1 MSKPLSIPSAAAA
14 FTTRPTTIEEPKEPA
29 PAPIQPEPIQPEPVA
44 TKTPRVKEPTVKPT
58 TGPIERITMPLLGSD
73 TDAID
78 ELVAYLHR
86 RRRRHGYRGRVS
98 QATALRLALTV
109 AHDLLKSDPEILET
123 ALPRIE

>member
-1 MSKPLSIPSAAAA
+1 MSKPLSIPSAASA
-14 FTTRPTTIEEPKEPA
+14 FTTRPTMIEEPKEPA
-29 PAPIQPEPIQPEPVA
+29 PAPVRPEPVA

-58 TGPIERITMPLLGSD
+58 TAPVERITMPLLGSD

-78 ELVAYLHR
+78 ALVAYLHR

-109 AHDLLKSDPEILET
+109 AHDLLKSDPDILET
-123 ALPRIE
+123 ALSRIE

>member
-1 MSKPLSIPSAAAA
+1 M
-14 FTTRPTTIEEPKEPA
+14 IEEPKEAA
-29 PAPIQPEPIQPEPVA
+29 PAPVRPEPVA

-58 TGPIERITMPLLGSD
+58 TAPVERITMPLLGSD

-78 ELVAYLHR
+78 ALVAYLHR

-109 AHDLLKSDPEILET
+109 AHDLLKSDPDILET

>member
-1 MSKPLSIPSAAAA
+1 MSKPLSIPSAVAA
-14 FTTRPTTIEEPKEPA
+14 FTTRPTAIEEPKEAA
-29 PAPIQPEPIQPEPVA
+29 PAPIPTEPAVAKTRPTKEPV
-44 TKTPRVKEPTVKPT
+44 VKPSA
-58 TGPIERITMPLLGSD
+58 PAERITMPLLGSD

-78 ELVAYLHR
+78 ALVAYLHR

-123 ALPRIE
+123 ALPRLE